1 VNKLMQVLVHSD
13 AEVMIV
19 EISGP
24 MDYPGCTSATRTLQ
38 KELAL
43 INAPLIIDLSKVA
56 YMMSSGV
63 ALLLT
68 LYKRVNNNQI
78 MVFCGASRPIADLL
92 DLMGFS
98 VLVKMCRDVE
108 EAKKLIRSIE
118 KKLSN

>member
-1 VNKLMQVLVHSD
+1 MQVLVQRD

-24 MDYPGCTSATRTLQ
+24 MDYPGCTRATQALQ
-38 KELAL
+38 EELAL

-68 LYKRVNNNQI
+68 LYKRVNDNQI

-108 EAKKLIRSIE
+108 EAKKLIHSIE
-118 KKLSN
+118 KRLSN